1 MKKDR
6 ILNTFRKSVGSI
18 DNNRLNEVL
27 KKENN
32 IKKKISGLNIPFLF
46 GFFKKIKLSFQL
58 LKDYKLKNYRDI
70 SWRSITVLVAGI
82 LYFLS
87 PFDAIPDLLGVLGF
101 TDDAVVLAFVFN
113 SIRDELDR
121 YIIWKGLNTE
131 DYGL

>member
-1 MKKDR
+1 MKKER
-6 ILNTFRKSVGSI
+6 ILNTFQKSVGSI
-18 DNNRLNEVL
+18 DNNKLNAVL
-27 KKENN
+27 TKENI
-32 IKKKISGLNIPFLF
+32 IKRKISRLNIPFLF

-58 LKDYKLKNYRDI
+58 LKDYKLKNYREI

-87 PFDAIPDLLGVLGF
+87 PFDAIPDFLGILGF
-101 TDDAVVLAFVFN
+101 TDDAVVLAFVFS

-121 YIIWKGLNTE
+121 YIVWKGLNSE

>member
-1 MKKDR
+1 
-6 ILNTFRKSVGSI
+6 
-18 DNNRLNEVL
+18 
-27 KKENN
+27 
-32 IKKKISGLNIPFLF
+32 
-46 GFFKKIKLSFQL
+46 
-58 LKDYKLKNYRDI
+58 
-70 SWRSITVLVAGI
+70 VLVAGI